1 MTLAL
6 WISLVLFVILASWLA
21 AIERSLLMSSQV
33 GLRHEMEV
41 RGMPNRALWLSF
53 QYEAVTQS
61 VAFARGFCFLMV
73 IASVTGLLGGFDLVD
88 YWLVIGALAISG
100 VILWVC
106 ASVIGGAIA
115 AAVPAGTV
123 CRSWWLVRLSMILG
137 GLTRV
142 PIAVIGEIV
151 RRLTGANLAQQNG
164 STDVEEQLLKS
175 IEHSQREGG
184 IPAEAAEMLEN
195 VVEFRTTDVGEIMT
209 PRTDVEGIEHTD
221 DLHEIRKIVLESGR
235 SRIPVYEENIDHIL
249 GILYVKD
256 LVAFFGAEDE
266 SFNLLSILR
275 QPIVVPDTKPVQ
287 ELLGDFQ
294 RSEVHM
300 AVVIDEYGGTAGI
313 VTIEDVIE
321 EIVGEI
327 RDEHDDAEPDEP
339 KLERV
344 NDGLVEVDGRYNI
357 DDLNDEL
364 SWELPEDEEYDT
376 LAGFVLAH
384 LGHVPEI
391 GEVLETH
398 EMRFT
403 TLEASATQINRISI
417 AYSFHEE

>member
-6 WISLVLFVILASWLA
+6 WIILVLFVLFASWFA
-21 AIERSLLMSSQV
+21 AIERALLMSSATS
-33 GLRHEMEV
+33 LRHELEV
-41 RGMPNRALWLSF
+41 RGMPNRAKWLSAQF
-53 QYEAVTQS
+53 EAATQS
-61 VAFARGFCFLMV
+61 VAFARGFCFLVV
-73 IASVTGLLGGFDLVD
+73 IATVASLFSGFETIE
-88 YWLVIGALAISG
+88 YWKFIGSLAISG

-115 AAVPAGTV
+115 AAVPVGTI
-123 CRSWWLVRLSMILG
+123 CKSWGLIRLSNLIG
-137 GLTRV
+137 SVARS

-151 RRLTGANLAQQNG
+151 RRLSGANLVQQNG
-164 STDVEEQLLKS
+164 STEVEEQLLKS

-195 VVEFRTTDVGEIMT
+195 VVEFRTTDAGEIMT
-209 PRTDVEGIEHTD
+209 PRTDVEGIELTN
-221 DLHEIRKIVLESGR
+221 DLQQIRKFALDSGR

-256 LVAFFGAEDE
+256 LVAFFGSDANG
-266 SFNLLSILR
+266 FNLKNIVR

-294 RSEVHM
+294 TSEVHM

-327 RDEHDDAEPDEP
+327 RDEHDDAEADEP
-339 KLERV
+339 KLIRV
-344 NDGLVEVDGRYNI
+344 REGLVEVDGRYNL

-364 SWELPEDEEYDT
+364 SWNLPEDEEYDT
-376 LAGFVLAH
+376 LAGFVLAK
-384 LGHVPEI
+384 LGHVPQVS
-391 GEVLETH
+391 EVLETDGKK
-398 EMRFT
+398 FT
-403 TLEASATQINRISI
+403 TLEASATQINRVSI
-417 AYSFHEE
+417 EYFLHEE

>member
-1 MTLAL
+1 MTLTL
-6 WISLVLFVILASWLA
+6 WIFLVLFVLLASWLA

-41 RGMPNRALWLSF
+41 RGMPNRALWLSS

-73 IASVTGLLGGFDLVD
+73 IASVTGLLGGFELVD

-123 CRSWWLVRLSMILG
+123 CRSWWLVRLSMVLG
-137 GLTRV
+137 GLARV

-151 RRLTGANLAQQNG
+151 RRLTGANLAHQNG

-184 IPAEAAEMLEN
+184 IPAKAAEMLEN

-209 PRTDVEGIEHTD
+209 PRTDVEGIEHTN

-256 LVAFFGAEDE
+256 LVAFFGEEDE

-339 KLERV
+339 KLVRV

-384 LGHVPEI
+384 LGHVPEV
-391 GEVLETH
+391 GEVLDAFAK
-398 EMRFT
+398 RFT

-417 AYSFHEE
+417 AYSLREE

>member
-1 MTLAL
+1 
-6 WISLVLFVILASWLA
+6 WIILVAFVIIASWLA
-21 AIERSLLMSSQV
+21 AIERSLLMSSPIR
-33 GLRHEMEV
+33 LRHELEFG
-41 RGMPNRALWLSF
+41 GMPNRASWLSS

-61 VAFARGFCFLMV
+61 IAFARGFCFLVV
-73 IASVTGLLGGFDLVD
+73 IASVSGLLGGFEAVD
-88 YWLVIGALAISG
+88 YWVFIGSLAISG
-100 VILWVC
+100 AVLWVC

-115 AAVPAGTV
+115 SAVPVETI
-123 CRSWWLVRLSMILG
+123 CKSWWLLRLSMLLG
-137 GLTRV
+137 GLARV
-142 PIAVIGEIV
+142 PISVIGEIV
-151 RRLTGANLAQQNG
+151 RRLTGANLIQQNG
-164 STDVEEQLLKS
+164 STEVEEQLLKS

-209 PRTDVEGIEHTD
+209 PRTDVEGIELTN
-221 DLHEIRKIVLESGR
+221 DLQEIRKFVLESGR
-235 SRIPVYEENIDHIL
+235 SRIPVFEGNIDNIL

-256 LVAFFGAEDE
+256 LVAFFGSETNGL
-266 SFNLLSILR
+266 NLKSILR

-327 RDEHDDAEPDEP
+327 RDEHDDAEADEP
-339 KLERV
+339 NLTKMR
-344 NDGLVEVDGRYNI
+344 DGFVEVDGRYNL

-376 LAGFVLAH
+376 LAGFVLAQ
-384 LGHVPEI
+384 LGHVPEV

-398 EMRFT
+398 KMRFT
-403 TLEASATQINRISI
+403 TLEASATQINRMSI
-417 AYSFHEE
+417 EYSLNAE

>member
-1 MTLAL
+1 MTLTL
-6 WISLVLFVILASWLA
+6 WIFLVLFVLLASWLA

-41 RGMPNRALWLSF
+41 RGMPNRALWLSS

-73 IASVTGLLGGFDLVD
+73 IASVTGLLGGFELVD

-123 CRSWWLVRLSMILG
+123 CRSWWLVRLSMVLG
-137 GLTRV
+137 GLARV

-151 RRLTGANLAQQNG
+151 RRLTGANLAHQNG

-184 IPAEAAEMLEN
+184 IPAKAAEMLEN

-256 LVAFFGAEDE
+256 LVAFFGEEDE

-339 KLERV
+339 KLVRV

-384 LGHVPEI
+384 LGHVPEV
-391 GEVLETH
+391 GEVLEAFAK
-398 EMRFT
+398 RFT

-417 AYSFHEE
+417 AYSLREE

>member
-1 MTLAL
+1 MILAIWITL
-6 WISLVLFVILASWLA
+6 ILFVLLASWLA
-21 AIERSLLMSSQV
+21 AVERSLLMSPPIS
-33 GLRHEMEV
+33 LRHEMEV
-41 RGMPNRALWLSF
+41 LGMPNRAVWLSS
-53 QYEAVTQS
+53 QYESVTQS
-61 VAFARGFCFLMV
+61 VAFARGFCFLIV
-73 IASVTGLLGGFDLVD
+73 IASVTGLLGGFEAVD
-88 YWLVIGALAISG
+88 YWIIVSALAISG
-100 VILWVC
+100 GVLWVF
-106 ASVIGGAIA
+106 ASIIGGAVA
-115 AAVPAGTV
+115 AAVPVGTI
-123 CRSWWLVRLSMILG
+123 CKSWWLLRLSMLLG
-137 GLTRV
+137 GLARV

-151 RRLTGANLAQQNG
+151 RRLTGANLIHQNG

-184 IPAEAAEMLEN
+184 IPAKAAEMLEN

-221 DLHEIRKIVLESGR
+221 DLQEIRKFVLESGR

-249 GILYVKD
+249 GILYAKD
-256 LVAFFGAEDE
+256 LVAFFDEEVE

-327 RDEHDDAEPDEP
+327 RDEHDDAEADQP
-339 KLERV
+339 KLV
-344 NDGLVEVDGRYNI
+344 KISDCLVEVDGRYNI
-357 DDLNDEL
+357 HDLNDEL

-376 LAGFVLAH
+376 LAGFVLAR
-384 LGHVPEI
+384 LGHVPEV
-391 GEVLETH
+391 GEVLEIH
-398 EMRFT
+398 EKRFT

-417 AYSFHEE
+417 AYLLGEE

>member
-1 MTLAL
+1 MTLTL
-6 WISLVLFVILASWLA
+6 WILLVLFVLLASWLA

-41 RGMPNRALWLSF
+41 RGMPNRALWLSS

-73 IASVTGLLGGFDLVD
+73 IASVTGLLGGFELVD
-88 YWLVIGALAISG
+88 YWLVVGALAISG

-123 CRSWWLVRLSMILG
+123 CKSWWLVRLSMVLG
-137 GLTRV
+137 GLARV

-184 IPAEAAEMLEN
+184 IPAKAAEMLEN

-256 LVAFFGAEDE
+256 LVAFFGEEDE
-266 SFNLLSILR
+266 SFNLISILR

-339 KLERV
+339 KLVRV

-384 LGHVPEI
+384 LGHVPEV
-391 GEVLETH
+391 GEVLEAFAK
-398 EMRFT
+398 RFT

-417 AYSFHEE
+417 AYSLREE